1 MERRIA
7 IIADVHGNYTAFKAV
22 RDDIVK
28 QQVDECWFMGDL
40 FMPGPGAINIWQL
53 LESLKPTICLRGNWD
68 DDLIQAYD
76 GAHSYDDE
84 TKIMISR
91 IGEFIG
97 NEVGGDVIQEMAKWP
112 ITTSIQVGAVR
123 LILNH
128 NLPQSNSGQ
137 CLFPTNDQQKMDQ
150 IMDPSQHYDMGIYAH
165 VHHQLYRYTSQER
178 LILNPGSVGEPYD
191 GWNLHQTNLRARY
204 LLLTVDD
211 GGIADLDYRRVAW
224 DMQEERNRARN
235 EELPYKEM
243 YLRHLENGRNF
254 IHDQP
259 FLAQINKAHNYL
271 RDVISYSKDRKHE

>member
-68 DDLIQAYD
+68 
-76 GAHSYDDE
+76 
-84 TKIMISR
+84 
-91 IGEFIG
+91 
-97 NEVGGDVIQEMAKWP
+97 VIQEMAKWP
-112 ITTSIQVGAVR
+112 ITTSIQVGALR

-150 IMDPSQHYDMGIYAH
+150 IMDPSQHYDVGIYAH
-165 VHHQLYRYTSQER
+165 VHHQLYRYTNQER

-211 GGIADLDYRRVAW
+211 GGIADLDYRRVAC

-259 FLAQINKAHNYL
+259 FLSQINKAHNYL